1 MTNPTRYALMVAVC
15 SALTV
20 SRMSAA
26 QGRSAEDARIID
38 GYRLT
43 MPVLRKVLPALNA
56 PGAQS
61 CPPPRDGTRDPHTM
75 SIADMVRMLERC
87 SPVVEALRRAGV
99 PTRDGVIVFASLLRT
114 AKEVALQSG
123 NASAIAPG
131 VLRDNA
137 LLVES
142 NDPEIKRLTKTGGP
156 S

>member
-1 MTNPTRYALMVAVC
+1 MTNQTRYALLVAVF

-20 SRMSAA
+20 SRVSAA
-26 QGRSAEDARIID
+26 QGRSAEDTRIID
-38 GYRLT
+38 GYRIT

-56 PGAQS
+56 PGAQN
-61 CPPPRDGTRDPHTM
+61 CPRDGTRDPHTM

-87 SPVVEALRRAGV
+87 SPVVDALRRAGV

-114 AKEVALQSG
+114 AKEVALHSG
-123 NASAIAPG
+123 NATAIAPG

-137 LLVES
+137 LLVER

>member
-1 MTNPTRYALMVAVC
+1 MLHRYALMVAVL

-20 SRMSAA
+20 SRVSAA
-26 QGRSAEDARIID
+26 QGRSAEDARVID

-43 MPVLRKVLPALNA
+43 MPVLRKVLPALSA
-56 PGAQS
+56 PGAQN
-61 CPPPRDGTRDPHTM
+61 CPRDGSRDPHTM

-87 SPVVEALRRAGV
+87 APVVDALKRAGV

-137 LLVES
+137 LLVER

>member
-1 MTNPTRYALMVAVC
+1 MLHRYTLMIAVL

-20 SRMSAA
+20 SRVSAA
-26 QGRSAEDARIID
+26 QGRSAEDTRIID

-43 MPVLRKVLPALNA
+43 MPVLRKVLPALSA
-56 PGAQS
+56 PGAQN
-61 CPPPRDGTRDPHTM
+61 CPRDGSRDPHTM

-87 SPVVEALRRAGV
+87 APVVDALKRAGV
-99 PTRDGVIVFASLLRT
+99 PTRDGVIVFAALLRT

-137 LLVES
+137 LLVER

>member
-1 MTNPTRYALMVAVC
+1 MLHRYTLMVAVL

-20 SRMSAA
+20 SRVLAA
-26 QGRSAEDARIID
+26 QGRSAEDARVID

-43 MPVLRKVLPALNA
+43 MPVLRKVLPALSA
-56 PGAQS
+56 PGAQN
-61 CPPPRDGTRDPHTM
+61 CPRDGSRDPHTM
-75 SIADMVRMLERC
+75 SIADMVKMLERC
-87 SPVVEALRRAGV
+87 SPVIDALRRAGV
-99 PTRDGVIVFASLLRT
+99 PTRDGVIAFASLLRT
-114 AKEVALQSG
+114 AKEVALHSG

-137 LLVES
+137 LLVER

>member
-1 MTNPTRYALMVAVC
+1 MIRSILQRLLLGTLPILLAPLAAVAQ
-15 SALTV
+15 T
-20 SRMSAA
+20 
-26 QGRSAEDARIID
+26 RSAEDTRIID

-43 MPVLRKVLPALNA
+43 MPVLQKVLPALNA
-56 PGAQS
+56 PGAQT
-61 CPPPRDGTRDPHTM
+61 CPRDGTRDPHSM

-87 SPVVEALRRAGV
+87 SPVVDALRRAGV

-137 LLVES
+137 LLVER
-142 NDPEIKRLTKTGGP
+142 NDPEIKRLTKTGG
-156 S
+156 SS

>member
-1 MTNPTRYALMVAVC
+1 MTNPTRYALMVAVL

-20 SRMSAA
+20 SRVSAA
-26 QGRSAEDARIID
+26 QGRSAEDTRIID

-43 MPVLRKVLPALNA
+43 MPVLRKVLPALSA
-56 PGAQS
+56 PGAQN
-61 CPPPRDGTRDPHTM
+61 CPRDGSRDPHTM
-75 SIADMVRMLERC
+75 SIGDMVRMLERC
-87 SPVVEALRRAGV
+87 APVVDALKRAGV

-123 NASAIAPG
+123 NANAIAPG

-137 LLVES
+137 LLLER
-142 NDPEIKRLTKTGGP
+142 NDPEIKRLTKTGAP

>member
-1 MTNPTRYALMVAVC
+1 MTNHTRYGLVVAVF

-20 SRMSAA
+20 SRVSAA
-26 QGRSAEDARIID
+26 QGRSAEDTRIID

-56 PGAQS
+56 PGAQN
-61 CPPPRDGTRDPHTM
+61 CPRDGTRDPHTM

-87 SPVVEALRRAGV
+87 SPVVDALRRAGV

-123 NASAIAPG
+123 NATAIAPG

-137 LLVES
+137 LLVER
-142 NDPEIKRLTKTGGP
+142 NDPEIRRLTKTGGP

>member
-1 MTNPTRYALMVAVC
+1 MLHRYTLMIAVL

-20 SRMSAA
+20 SRVAAA
-26 QGRSAEDARIID
+26 QGRSAEDTRIID

-43 MPVLRKVLPALNA
+43 MPVLRKVLPALSA
-56 PGAQS
+56 PGAQN
-61 CPPPRDGTRDPHTM
+61 CPRDGSRDPHTM

-87 SPVVEALRRAGV
+87 APVVDALKRASV
-99 PTRDGVIVFASLLRT
+99 ATRDGVIVFASLLRT

-123 NASAIAPG
+123 KASAIAPG

-137 LLVES
+137 LLLER
-142 NDPEIKRLTKTGGP
+142 NDPEIKRLTKPGGP

>member
-1 MTNPTRYALMVAVC
+1 MLHRYTLMVAVL

-20 SRMSAA
+20 SRVLAA
-26 QGRSAEDARIID
+26 QGRSAEDARVID

-43 MPVLRKVLPALNA
+43 MPVLRKVLPALSA
-56 PGAQS
+56 PGAQN
-61 CPPPRDGTRDPHTM
+61 CPRDGSRDPHTM

-87 SPVVEALRRAGV
+87 APVVDALKRAGV

-114 AKEVALQSG
+114 AKEVALHSG
-123 NASAIAPG
+123 NANGIAAG

-137 LLVES
+137 LLVER

>member
-1 MTNPTRYALMVAVC
+1 MLHRYTLMVAVL

-20 SRMSAA
+20 SRVLAA
-26 QGRSAEDARIID
+26 QGRSAEDARVID

-43 MPVLRKVLPALNA
+43 MPVLRKVLPALSA
-56 PGAQS
+56 PGAQN
-61 CPPPRDGTRDPHTM
+61 CPRDGSRDPHTM

-87 SPVVEALRRAGV
+87 APVVDALKRAGV

-114 AKEVALQSG
+114 AKEVALHSG
-123 NASAIAPG
+123 NANGIAAG

-137 LLVES
+137 LLVER
-142 NDPEIKRLTKTGGP
+142 NDPEIRRLTKTGGP